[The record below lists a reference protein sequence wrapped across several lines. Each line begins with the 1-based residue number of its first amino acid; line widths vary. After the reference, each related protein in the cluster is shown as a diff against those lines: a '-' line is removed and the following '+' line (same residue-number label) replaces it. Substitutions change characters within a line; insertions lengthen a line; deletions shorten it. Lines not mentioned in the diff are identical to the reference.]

1 MIKEEIRVYKDLKF
15 MLLRLIYDYEE
26 FNVRWLISM
35 LLKIR
40 ICELIYL
47 NWFLWVKKFIST
59 LLKNLDI
66 MVLRLKMTKFY
77 FGNWFM
83 KITV

>member
-1 MIKEEIRVYKDLKF
+1 M
-15 MLLRLIYDYEE
+15 
-26 FNVRWLISM
+26 FNDKWLILSM

-47 NWFLWVKKFIST
+47 NWFLRVKKFISA
-59 LLKNLDI
+59 LLENMDR
-66 MVLRLKMTKFY
+66 MVLRLKMTTFY
-77 FGNWFM
+77 FGHWYM